1 MFDHQPQ
8 GKSAAAG
15 RKPGTAQQ
23 HRWSDDQRKFSVYK
37 FHLTNVD
44 RSIDEEEGEGRRM
57 RRRGKE
63 GEEEEERRGRR
74 RSAIFA
80 AILGLVKF

>member
-1 MFDHQPQ
+1 M
-8 GKSAAAG
+8 
-15 RKPGTAQQ
+15 
-23 HRWSDDQRKFSVYK
+23 
-37 FHLTNVD
+37 TNLD
-44 RSIDEEEGEGRRM
+44 RSIREEGEGRRM